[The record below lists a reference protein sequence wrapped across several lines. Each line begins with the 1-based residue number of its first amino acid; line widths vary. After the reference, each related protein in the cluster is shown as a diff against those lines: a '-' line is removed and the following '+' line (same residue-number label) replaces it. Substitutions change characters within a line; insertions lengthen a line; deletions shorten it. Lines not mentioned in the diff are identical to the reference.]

1 MPPPVLPDWQRGRL
15 LGAAREF
22 ANILPIYSPQ
32 NRAFC
37 RQALGHDLGDV
48 MPQLMED
55 LFRAAQRHDETLS
68 YITWI
73 RDACNYILDPDAPRP
88 ETRPYDEDQEWRENH
103 DQL

>member
-22 ANILPIYSPQ
+22 ANILPIYTPK

-37 RQALGHDLGDV
+37 RAAFDMEFGAV
-48 MPQLMED
+48 MPSLMID
-55 LFRAAQRHDETLS
+55 LFRVAQGHPDTLS

-73 RDACNYILDPDAPRP
+73 RDACNYILDQGAPP
-88 ETRPYDEDQEWRENH
+88 PHTEPFDEDQEYRDRFE
-103 DQL
+103 